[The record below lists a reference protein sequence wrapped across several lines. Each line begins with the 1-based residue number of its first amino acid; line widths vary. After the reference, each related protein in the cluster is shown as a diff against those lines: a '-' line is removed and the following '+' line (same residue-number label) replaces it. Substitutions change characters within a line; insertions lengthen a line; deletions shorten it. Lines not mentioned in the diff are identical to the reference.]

1 MRRLKSTIERRRSR
15 SRDSVGSNSQ
25 SGSVTGSISVPGS
38 PLLKGKTGKGGK
50 PRTPRTVASTAP
62 GGSVSSQGQLSQ
74 SYQFDAFGVLSCTTA
89 SPKVVHTPVGSRR
102 QLLLRRGSGPVSVD
116 SPGSSPDCSPPVSR
130 QNSMN
135 DSFPGVGN
143 APQGSLSS
151 RQNSLNNSYSFS
163 EVGNVQQGS
172 ESSSLAGS
180 HRSLS
185 SILGPPNDTEEIA
198 ALKRQLSDA
207 HGFIKVVLQVDRID
221 ETSCLRAARKVT
233 AMHSELQKLRLD
245 YETACEEKEQLERQG
260 GRQARAIGKGD
271 YVSESYEEHL
281 ESTVASMQE
290 LLSQRDAEVTKLRK
304 EVVVAKASQN
314 RQNYEEQLRK
324 LQKDLSD
331 AKNEVED
338 LERERD
344 LNLGEIASLTMLL
357 RNAPSQQAA
366 SATADYQDLEEARI
380 RVEKLER
387 ERTERI
393 SKEKELQRRVSE
405 YKSELAKYKDCDSGL
420 DYVDRVVV
428 LEKRLA
434 EQEANAMKNLASK
447 DSEMEKL
454 KLVIQD
460 QAKQSANWEAAASES
475 SAQVLK
481 MASHIE
487 ETQTYL
493 AELETENN
501 QLVEQLDAAE
511 MRIAELDDK
520 HWLRD
525 QKLAGLTTLYRDTER
540 KLKSMES
547 ENDVMRT
554 SFSNLDVS
562 MPSLGFPVDTIRPLE
577 DEGLKKKNKNLRRKV
592 QELLNELERSSTN
605 LDAVSK
611 DLEEFKARD
620 FNNREKIQKLEEEK
634 KVIENELFDME
645 LRVQATEKKR
655 TNDSSMSLT
664 LGLEAKEVAT
674 NTRILKLEQ
683 EKRSLE
689 RQLLEFS
696 EKQAV
701 NERKAVHSWDA
712 FSKGTNSSSMVE
724 RLEAELLVAKRELE
738 ESQLALESER
748 SARTSDVNKLTKCLE
763 ESQAK
768 VAALEKRFER
778 YLGPKPL
785 DGGNEDSGQPSETN
799 GHGESV
805 ATVQELQIQLA
816 ARNEE
821 IRIWEEKHS
830 MQVEQVTG
838 LRDQLTEALTSLE
851 DLEYERNFNDA
862 KVMELTQ
869 MNSSLMQSDEEDLH
883 RLLAD
888 KAVQCAD
895 LATKLTKAEKES
907 ADRQKRVEKL
917 EMECAINKA
926 KVAELSAIWDSQA
939 LDEKARKAVIMKA
952 MEVAEQLNDALLRIE
967 QLEMENEESSAKAA
981 ALGAKLSNSVQMVDD
996 LSEKLEAA
1004 LVDKIDL
1011 ENKLKAAGFVIGDP
1025 DNKPAI
1031 RRPMFSFSGGN
1042 YTKPEVGEQMKS
1054 WAVSLPQNAPAD
1066 LSKPITPPRQPPAEL
1081 LSGQL

>member
-1 MRRLKSTIERRRSR
+1 M
-15 SRDSVGSNSQ
+15 
-25 SGSVTGSISVPGS
+25 
-38 PLLKGKTGKGGK
+38 
-50 PRTPRTVASTAP
+50 
-62 GGSVSSQGQLSQ
+62 
-74 SYQFDAFGVLSCTTA
+74 
-89 SPKVVHTPVGSRR
+89 
-102 QLLLRRGSGPVSVD
+102 
-116 SPGSSPDCSPPVSR
+116 
-130 QNSMN
+130 
-135 DSFPGVGN
+135 
-143 APQGSLSS
+143 
-151 RQNSLNNSYSFS
+151 NNSYSFS
-163 EVGNVQQGS
+163 DVGEMPHGS

-185 SILGPPNDTEEIA
+185 SILGPPNDTEEMA
-198 ALKRQLSDA
+198 SLKRQLADA
-207 HGFIKVVLQVDRID
+207 QGFIKVVLQVDKID
-221 ETSCLRAARKVT
+221 ETSCVRAARQVT
-233 AMHSELQKLRLD
+233 EMHSELKKLRLD
-245 YETACEEKEQLERQG
+245 YKTACDEKEQLERQG
-260 GRQARAIGKGD
+260 DRQARAIGKGD

-281 ESTVASMQE
+281 ESTVKSMQKLLGQQEAE
-290 LLSQRDAEVTKLRK
+290 LTKLRK
-304 EVVVAKASQN
+304 EVAVTKESQN
-314 RQNYEEQLRK
+314 QQNHEEQLRQ
-324 LQKDLSD
+324 LRKDLSE
-331 AKNEVED
+331 AKNEVDE

-387 ERTERI
+387 ERADRI
-393 SKEKELQRRVSE
+393 SKEKELLRRVSE
-405 YKSELAKYKDCDSGL
+405 YKFELAKYKDCDSGL
-420 DYVDRVVV
+420 DYVDRIVV

-434 EQEANAMKNLASK
+434 EQEANAMKNSATNNA
-447 DSEMEKL
+447 EIEKL

-460 QAKQSANWEAAASES
+460 QTKQSASWEAAASES

-487 ETQTYL
+487 ETQTFL
-493 AELETENN
+493 AELESENHD
-501 QLVEQLDAAE
+501 LVEQLETAE

-540 KLKSMES
+540 KLKSMEI

-554 SFSNLDVS
+554 SFSNLEVS
-562 MPSLGFPVDTIRPLE
+562 IPALGFPVDTVRPLE
-577 DEGLKKKNKNLRRKV
+577 DEGLRKKNKNLRRKV
-592 QELLNELERSSTN
+592 QELLNELERSSMN
-605 LDAVSK
+605 VAALSK
-611 DLEEFKARD
+611 DLEEFVARD
-620 FNNREKIQKLEEEK
+620 FNNRMKIQKLEEEK
-634 KVIENELFDME
+634 KLIENTLFEME

-689 RQLLEFS
+689 RQLLELS

-701 NERKAVHSWDA
+701 NERKSIPIWDA
-712 FSKGTNSSSMVE
+712 FSKGENSSSMVE
-724 RLEAELLVAKRELE
+724 KIQAELLVAKRELE
-738 ESQLALESER
+738 ESHLALESER
-748 SARTSDVNKLTKCLE
+748 SARTSDMNKLTKCLE

-785 DGGNEDSGQPSETN
+785 DSGNEDLGQSSGTN

-805 ATVQELQIQLA
+805 ATVQELQTQLA
-816 ARNEE
+816 AKNEE

-851 DLEYERNFNDA
+851 DLEYERNFNNA

-869 MNSSLMQSDEEDLH
+869 MNSSLIQSDEEDLH

-907 ADRQKRVEKL
+907 ADRQERVEKL

-996 LSEKLEAA
+996 LSQKLVAA
-1004 LVDKIDL
+1004 LVDKTDL
-1011 ENKLKAAGFVIGDP
+1011 ENKLKAAGVVIGDP
-1025 DNKPAI
+1025 DSKPVV
-1031 RRPMFSFSGGN
+1031 RRPMFSFSGGI
-1042 YTKPEVGEQMKS
+1042 YTKPEVGEQVKS
-1054 WAVSLPQNAPAD
+1054 LAVNLPQSASAD
-1066 LSKPITPPRQPPAEL
+1066 LSMQTSPPQQPPAEL